1 VLVAAALV
9 RLLSTL
15 TTLCIVV
22 LGAATLSLVIVI
34 VGTAVVTSVVA
45 VPQQSSSVAVPVVG
59 SGVASASVSQQ
70 SRLPVSVGVGAVR
83 SGCKVSGP
91 SNPITLVVSAGCV
104 VSTLV
109 LIGRGLPETMVG
121 NGKLDDWVI
130 RGNTLWIVVIAPRI
144 GELAERSPSA

>member
-1 VLVAAALV
+1 MLVAAALV

-34 VGTAVVTSVVA
+34 VGTAASVVA

-91 SNPITLVVSAGCV
+91 SNPIILVVSAGCV